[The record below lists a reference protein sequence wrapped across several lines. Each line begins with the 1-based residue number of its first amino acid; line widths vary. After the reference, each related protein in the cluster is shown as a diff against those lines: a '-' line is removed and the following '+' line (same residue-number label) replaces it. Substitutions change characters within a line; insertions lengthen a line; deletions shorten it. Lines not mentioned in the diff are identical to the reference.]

1 MPDSVRLLWDVVTA
15 GIDEPTP
22 DCDEPCISC
31 AEPVEETAPAAH
43 RICTVA
49 QLAPSSRFRS
59 FWHFQLGG
67 WLLYATA
74 VAASMLPLRNMRDD
88 VAYRVMFLLAGF
100 ACSFLM
106 YGVCHA
112 LWRARVPLI
121 RALLTCT
128 VVAYGLGILVSS
140 ASVWSEFRF
149 GGVASSHF
157 HWTYIFVYATGS
169 CFVLAAW
176 GFLYFGIKHYYA
188 LEEERGRLHALEA
201 MARQAQM
208 RALRYQL
215 QPHFL
220 FNTLNAISTLVLDNQ
235 PRIATQMIARLADL
249 LRRTLESPDVHQV
262 SLREEIAVTKE
273 YLALEKV
280 RFGPR
285 LMVTFAIDPETQE
298 AMVPRF
304 LLQPLVENA
313 IRHGIAKRPEGGNL
327 ILHSETVGGRL
338 RVRIENDGAED
349 DEPVL
354 RRTTATPHRGV
365 GLTNTRARLEQ
376 MYGYEATL
384 ETHATASGTYEVRI
398 SMPFSTVEAESELQM
413 MEAH

>member
-1 MPDSVRLLWDVVTA
+1 MCNVALTSSPRL
-15 GIDEPTP
+15 
-22 DCDEPCISC
+22 
-31 AEPVEETAPAAH
+31 
-43 RICTVA
+43 
-49 QLAPSSRFRS
+49 RS
-59 FWHFQLGG
+59 FWPFQLGG
-67 WLLYATA
+67 WLLYGAA
-74 VAASMLPLRNMRDD
+74 VAASTYPLRNMRDD
-88 VAYRVMFLLAGF
+88 VAYHAAFLLAGF
-100 ACSFLM
+100 LCSFLM

-112 LWRARVPLI
+112 LWKARAPLI
-121 RALLTCT
+121 RALLVCT
-128 VVAYGLGILVSS
+128 VVAYVLGMVVSG
-140 ASVWSEFRF
+140 ASVWSEIHL
-149 GGVASSHF
+149 GGAREKF
-157 HWTYIFVYATGS
+157 HWTYIFTYALGS

-176 GFLYFGIKHYYA
+176 AFLYFGIKHYHA

-262 SLREEIAVTKE
+262 SLKEEIAVTKE

-285 LMVTFAIDPETQE
+285 LTVTFEIDPGTQD
-298 AMVPRF
+298 ALVPRF

-313 IRHGIAKRPEGGNL
+313 IRHGIAKRPQGGNL
-327 ILHSETVGGRL
+327 VLRSESMGGRL

-354 RRTTATPHRGV
+354 RRKTGIPHRGV
-365 GLTNTRARLEQ
+365 GLTNTRARLQQ
-376 MYGYEATL
+376 MYGHEATL
-384 ETHATASGTYEVRI
+384 ETHATANGTYEVRI
-398 SMPFSTVEAESELQM
+398 SMPLSTVEVLADLQM
-413 MEAH
+413 LEAQ

>member
-1 MPDSVRLLWDVVTA
+1 MNVALLA
-15 GIDEPTP
+15 
-22 DCDEPCISC
+22 
-31 AEPVEETAPAAH
+31 
-43 RICTVA
+43 
-49 QLAPSSRFRS
+49 SSTRFRS
-59 FWHFQLGG
+59 FWPLQLGG
-67 WLLYATA
+67 WLVYAIA
-74 VAASMLPLRNMRDD
+74 LAASMVPLRNMRDD
-88 VAYRVMFLLAGF
+88 VAYHSMFLLSGF
-100 ACSFLM
+100 VASFFM

-112 LWRARVPLI
+112 LWRARATLY

-128 VVAYGLGILVSS
+128 IVAYALGILCS
-140 ASVWSEFRF
+140 AASLWSEINL
-149 GGVASSHF
+149 GGAREHF
-157 HWTYIFVYATGS
+157 HWSYTFAGATGS
-169 CFVLAAW
+169 CFVLVAW
-176 GFLYFGIKHYYA
+176 SALYFGIKHYHV
-188 LEEERGRLHALEA
+188 LQEERQRLQALEA

-262 SLREEIAVTKE
+262 SLQEEIAVTKE

-285 LMVTFAIDPETQE
+285 LSVTFEIDPQTQD
-298 AMVPRF
+298 ALVPRF

-313 IRHGIAKRPEGGNL
+313 IRHGIAKRAQGGNIVL
-327 ILHSETVGGRL
+327 RSESIGGRL
-338 RVRIENDGAED
+338 QVRIENDEAED

-354 RRTTATPHRGV
+354 HRIAAAPHRGV
-365 GLTNTRARLEQ
+365 GLTNTRARLQQ

-384 ETHATASGTYEVRI
+384 ETHATARGTYEVRI
-398 SMPFSTVEAESELQM
+398 SMPFSTVAAAVELQAL
-413 MEAH
+413 EVQ

>member
-1 MPDSVRLLWDVVTA
+1 L
-15 GIDEPTP
+15 
-22 DCDEPCISC
+22 C
-31 AEPVEETAPAAH
+31 AEPVAETASAAH
-43 RICTVA
+43 RICIVA
-49 QLAPSSRFRS
+49 ELAPSSRFRS

-74 VAASMLPLRNMRDD
+74 VAGSMLPLRNMRDY
-88 VAYRVMFLLAGF
+88 VAYHVMFLLAGF

-140 ASVWSEFRF
+140 ASVWSELRF
-149 GGVASSHF
+149 GGVKSSDF
-157 HWTYIFVYATGS
+157 HWTHIFAYAVSS
-169 CFVLAAW
+169 CFVLASW
-176 GFLYFGIKHYYA
+176 GFLYFGIKHYHA

-262 SLREEIAVTKE
+262 SLKEEIAVTKE
-273 YLALEKV
+273 YLALEQV

-285 LMVTFAIDPETQE
+285 LRVTFVIDPETQE
-298 AMVPRF
+298 ALVPRF

-313 IRHGIAKRPEGGNL
+313 IRHGIAKRPDGGNVVL
-327 ILHSETVGGRL
+327 RSDMAGGRL

-354 RRTTATPHRGV
+354 RRSSAAPHRGV

-384 ETHATASGTYEVRI
+384 ETHATASGAYEVRI

-413 MEAH
+413 LEAQ

>member
-1 MPDSVRLLWDVVTA
+1 MS
-15 GIDEPTP
+15 I
-22 DCDEPCISC
+22 
-31 AEPVEETAPAAH
+31 
-43 RICTVA
+43 VA
-49 QLAPSSRFRS
+49 QLASSSRFRS
-59 FWHFQLGG
+59 FWPFQLGG
-67 WLLYATA
+67 WLLYGVA
-74 VAASMLPLRNMRDD
+74 VAASTYPLRNMRES
-88 VAYRVMFLLAGF
+88 VAYHAAFLLSGF
-100 ACSFLM
+100 LCSFLM

-112 LWRARVPLI
+112 LWKARAPLI
-121 RALLTCT
+121 RALLICT
-128 VVAYGLGILVSS
+128 AVAYLLGMVVSRVS
-140 ASVWSEFRF
+140 LWSEVYF
-149 GGVASSHF
+149 GGAREKF
-157 HWTYIFVYATGS
+157 HWTYIFAYALGS

-176 GFLYFGIKHYYA
+176 AFLYFGIKHYHA

-249 LRRTLESPDVHQV
+249 LRRTLEAPDVHQV
-262 SLREEIAVTKE
+262 SLQEEIAVTKE

-285 LMVTFAIDPETQE
+285 LTVTFEIDPGTQE
-298 AMVPRF
+298 ALVPRF

-313 IRHGIAKRPEGGNL
+313 IRHGIAKRPQGGTL
-327 ILHSETVGGRL
+327 VLRSESVGGRL
-338 RVRIENDGAED
+338 RVRIENDGVED

-354 RRTTATPHRGV
+354 RRNTAVPHRGV

-376 MYGYEATL
+376 MYGHEATL
-384 ETHATASGTYEVRI
+384 ETHATVNGNYEVRI
-398 SMPFSTVEAESELQM
+398 SMPFSTVEAAAELQM
-413 MEAH
+413 LEVQ